1 MGGGLDR
8 EWYGAWMVVDRTW
21 VARAWASLPVRVVR
35 HLYDVDGTVMAGGVA
50 LFLLLGLL
58 PTMTAVVSVY
68 ALAADPS
75 QIPEQLSGLE
85 QVVPRAVHELIVDQL
100 QRAASRSSEELTFA
114 VVSSVVLA
122 LWAARSSA
130 GAMLAAIKHVD
141 GAQGR
146 FSAWWWDLLATFA
159 AALGAIVVA
168 VFVLAM
174 VVAMPAISHV
184 LRPDHRAW
192 VENLRWPVTVVVVI
206 VSLATLYWL
215 GSKHAT
221 SIRHVLPGALVATA
235 LMLGASIGL
244 SYYVTEV
251 SYGTVYGT
259 FGSVLVVILWFYI
272 CSLSVL
278 VGAVSNYELRPTP
291 PSPDAGASAAW

>member
-1 MGGGLDR
+1 MAPDHGWL
-8 EWYGAWMVVDRTW
+8 
-21 VARAWASLPVRVVR
+21 ARVWASLPVRVIR
-35 HLYDVDGTVMAGGVA
+35 HLYADDGTVMAGGVA

-75 QIPEQLSGLE
+75 QIPQQLSGLE

-114 VVSSVVLA
+114 VVGSVVLA

-130 GAMLAAIKHVD
+130 GAMLAAINHVD
-141 GAQGR
+141 GSPRR
-146 FSAWWWDLLATFA
+146 FTGWWWNLLVSFG
-159 AALGAIVVA
+159 AALGSILVA

-192 VENLRWPVTVVVVI
+192 VENLRWPATVVVVI
-206 VSLATLYWL
+206 VSLGVLYWL
-215 GSKHAT
+215 GTKHAT

-235 LMLGASIGL
+235 LMLAASIGL

-272 CSLSVL
+272 CSLAVL
-278 VGAVSNYELRPTP
+278 IGAVTNYELRPTP
-291 PSPDAGASAAW
+291 PSADAGVSAAW